1 MVVLRSKNIY
11 VFVKS
16 DEKRV
21 KSVQVDCILP
31 WGYVTE
37 RSSHWDKTIF
47 DQSLKTEYLVPSP
60 RGKEKLKIS
69 YYLKHRNEILK
80 YERSFEKKW
89 LIVRSKFHQDKFLH
103 NPLENLI

>member
-16 DEKRV
+16 DENRA

-31 WGYVTE
+31 WGYETE

-47 DQSLKTEYLVPSP
+47 DQSLKTKYLVPSP
-60 RGKEKLKIS
+60 RGKT
-69 YYLKHRNEILK
+69 
-80 YERSFEKKW
+80 
-89 LIVRSKFHQDKFLH
+89 
-103 NPLENLI
+103 

>member
-31 WGYVTE
+31 QGYVTLKNN
-37 RSSHWDKTIF
+37 HWDKTIF
-47 DQSLKTEYLVPSP
+47 DQSLKTEYLVLCP
-60 RGKEKLKIS
+60 RGKEMF
-69 YYLKHRNEILK
+69 K
-80 YERSFEKKW
+80 YHITLNKRT
-89 LIVRSKFHQDKFLH
+89 RY
-103 NPLENLI
+103 